1 MAYYNDIFGLFM
13 SNLNTTT
20 LLNSYHI
27 YLIILS
33 GLIASVGFFDFTLFI
48 YMSDIFEQT
57 FFMDWLDGW
66 KYYAKIMILFLAGYI
81 GMPLGGF
88 FIGRYGDIHGRK
100 LALSISLIGIGI
112 FTLIASIIPLT
123 KQLDIIIP
131 ILFGL
136 VRFGQGIALGGLI
149 PTIWVFVSEH
159 LPTKHLGVG
168 CGLIMAGSLLGVLLA
183 FLFATNL
190 ENTLTHDQITL
201 FGWRLP
207 LLIGGSLTCFLL
219 ILVRNLPETPIF
231 KQIHTPNYQKPKHP
245 ISSINLD
252 DPTQQEMELLLNRYP
267 LERTN
272 NTSLSL
278 LYSITKKYTTYF
290 LPALILSWQIF
301 SLFIIIAILLPQLV
315 NIGFVVKEYYLHIG
329 GIISIF
335 FMILGSLFYGFLTD
349 RFNVGKVI
357 IMGSI
362 FLLLQV
368 MLFFGHLKSGGEFI
382 LVFFALLG
390 FASGV
395 IASSP
400 VVIVRIFPAKI
411 RLYGVALTI
420 NTAFALMGGLLPFFL
435 NYATFSWRLTPA
447 LYLTFVILVTIFISF
462 HVYYLPNT
470 ETDMQR

>member
-1 MAYYNDIFGLFM
+1 M
-13 SNLNTTT
+13 SNTHSIT

-27 YLIILS
+27 YLIVLS
-33 GLIASVGFFDFTLFI
+33 GLIAGVGFFDFTLFI
-48 YMSDIFEQT
+48 YMSDIFDQT
-57 FFMDWLDGW
+57 LFMNWLDGW
-66 KYYAKIMILFLAGYI
+66 RYYAKIVILFLAGYI

-100 LALSISLIGIGI
+100 SALSISLIGVGI

-123 KQLDIIIP
+123 KQLDTIIP
-131 ILFGL
+131 LLLGL
-136 VRFGQGIALGGLI
+136 IRFGQGIALGGLI
-149 PTIWVFVSEH
+149 PTIWAFISEH

-168 CGLIMAGSLLGVLLA
+168 CGLIMAGSLLGSLLA
-183 FLFATNL
+183 FVFSANL
-190 ENTLTHDQITL
+190 ENALTYDQIML

-207 LLIGGSLTCFLL
+207 FLIGGSLACFLL
-219 ILVRNLPETPIF
+219 LLVRNLPETPIF
-231 KQIHTPNYQKPKHP
+231 EQIHTPNYQQPKHP

-252 DPTQQEMELLLNRYP
+252 DPTHQEMDILLNRHP
-267 LERTN
+267 LEPTN
-272 NTSLSL
+272 GKALSF
-278 LYSITKKYTTYF
+278 LYSITKKYATYF
-290 LPALILSWQIF
+290 LPAFILSWQIF
-301 SLFIIIAILLPQLV
+301 SLFIIIAILLPQLI
-315 NIGFVVKEYYLHIG
+315 NIGFVIKEYYLHIG
-329 GIISIF
+329 AIISMF

-349 RFNVGKVI
+349 RFNVGKII

-390 FASGV
+390 FASGI

-411 RLYGVALTI
+411 RLSGVALTI
-420 NTAFALMGGLLPFFL
+420 NTAFALMGSLLPFFL
-435 NYATFSWRLTPA
+435 NYTTFSWRLTPA

-462 HVYYLPNT
+462 HIYYLPNT